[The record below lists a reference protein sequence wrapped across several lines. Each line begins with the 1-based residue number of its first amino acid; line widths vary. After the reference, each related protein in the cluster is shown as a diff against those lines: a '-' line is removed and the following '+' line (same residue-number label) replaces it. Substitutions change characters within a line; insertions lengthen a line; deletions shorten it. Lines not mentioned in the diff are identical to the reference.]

1 MQRRKSDVAESNFVP
16 PFPVNQAAL
25 PTITSMLKNL
35 VILVLLCSCVFALP
49 LRAQFSSGQLPFGKN
64 KVQYQEFNW
73 KYYQTSNFDVYF
85 HQGGDYV
92 ARYTAN
98 QAEKALSSIQSTL
111 SYTITKRIVL
121 IVYNSHNQFQQT
133 NVLDEYMS
141 EGIGGVTELFKNRI
155 VIPFEGNYQKFKHV
169 IHHELVHAVLND
181 MFYGGSIQ
189 SLINNNAIA
198 MIPTWMNEGFA
209 EWESTG
215 GLDVK
220 TDEFM
225 RDVAVSEY
233 LKGLYQ
239 LNGYFAYR
247 GGQSFWWYVAEK
259 YGKGKVGEVF
269 NRFRSIGD
277 VNQTFKAAFGMTYE
291 EMSEQWAKDLKKF
304 YFPDVDRYEYVE
316 DFSTRLSNHQKENNF
331 YNTSPALSPD
341 GERVAYISDRDD
353 VFSLYVMDISTKKTK
368 RLRSSARSVDFEELN
383 LLTPGISWNPQ
394 GTKLAVGA
402 KSGGEDAIFIIDVK
416 SGNYD
421 KIDLGFKTIGG
432 VQWSPDGTTL
442 AFDAAPGEAQSDI
455 FVYDLK
461 RKTTTSLTHDIFSDM
476 EPVWSPDGDWLY
488 FISDRASYTSGD
500 QTTENFSM
508 WEHDVSQR
516 DIYRV
521 NVNTQVIERITNEPS
536 IGKYSIAVA
545 PDHKTIL
552 YVADYNG
559 IGNLWELNIATN
571 ERRARTNSL
580 QEISQ
585 ISLSKDGT
593 KLAFASQN
601 RVGYDIFLLK
611 FPFEQKER
619 DTLPMTKFRKQ
630 ELDERASLA
639 SIITTKD
646 ATRKDSVESFG
657 EYDIDFSR
665 QSMVKPKENVKASE
679 TGPSKNTTT
688 TTTSTAK
695 DYRVTFTPDVITGS
709 AGYSNWFGAQGVIQM
724 LFSDMLGD
732 HSIYVAANLFL
743 DLSNSNLFVQYS
755 YLPKIVDYSI
765 AGFHNAGYSYISSG
779 QSTFLYRMRNYGAT
793 GTASYPF
800 SRYSRFDVGLSGI
813 AMSRENLDVPQ
824 DPSLSRFVVV
834 PTLAYVYDNT
844 LNGLWAPS
852 DGTRWN
858 TTVEASPKLSSS
870 SGLGF
875 VTLRTD
881 IRHYIGLGNNYTI
894 ALRGSGGYSTG
905 PDPQKFFIGGVDNW
919 FNRSFSANGWPF
931 VEPEDFAFTRPV
943 WPLRGYAINEQS
955 GSRFAQA
962 NVEFRFP
969 LLFAIQAG
977 PLPALFQGLQGQIF
991 FDIGRATGDLNRPS
1005 TPTVRTVFTDKW
1017 LYSTGVGIR
1026 SVLLGLPFRFDVAW
1040 RHQPWGGMSEPYYLY
1055 SLGMDF

>member
-1 MQRRKSDVAESNFVP
+1 MVLFCV
-16 PFPVNQAAL
+16 
-25 PTITSMLKNL
+25 TSLTMS
-35 VILVLLCSCVFALP
+35 V
-49 LRAQFSSGQLPFGKN
+49 RAQFSSGQLPFGKN
-64 KVQYQEFNW
+64 KVQYQKFNW
-73 KYYQTSNFDVYF
+73 KYYQSTNFDVYF
-85 HQGGDYV
+85 HQGGDYI
-92 ARYTAN
+92 ARYTTAE
-98 QAEKALSSIQSTL
+98 AEKALASIQNTL
-111 SYTITKRIVL
+111 SYTITKRIVF

-155 VIPFEGNYQKFKHV
+155 VIPFEGDYQKFKHV

-189 SLINNNAIA
+189 ALLNNNARA
-198 MIPTWMNEGFA
+198 MIPLWMNEGFA

-269 NRFRSIGD
+269 NRFRSLGD
-277 VNQTFKAAFGMTYE
+277 VNQTFKASFGMTYE
-291 EMSEQWAKDLKKF
+291 EMSDQWAKDLKKF

-316 DFSTRLSNHQKENNF
+316 DFATRLSNHQKENNF

-341 GERVAYISDRDD
+341 GDRVAFISDRDD
-353 VFSLYVMDISTKKTK
+353 VFSLYVMDINTKKVK
-368 RLRSSARSVDFEELN
+368 RLRSSSRSVDFEELN

-402 KSGGEDAIFIIDVK
+402 KSGGEDVIFIVDAKTGSYEKV
-416 SGNYD
+416 GQ
-421 KIDLGFKTIGG
+421 GFQTIGG
-432 VQWSPDGTTL
+432 VQWSPDGQYL
-442 AFDAAPGEAQSDI
+442 SFDAAPGQAQSDI
-455 FVYDLK
+455 YIYDMK
-461 RKTTTSLTHDIFSDM
+461 KKTTTAITNDIFSDM
-476 EPVWSPDGDWLY
+476 EPVWSPDGSWLY
-488 FISDRASYTSGD
+488 FISDRGSHVND
-500 QTTENFSM
+500 DLTTENFAM
-508 WEHDVSQR
+508 WDHDVSQR

-521 NVNTQVIERITNEPS
+521 NVDTKTIERITESPT

-545 PDHKTIL
+545 PDHKSIL

-559 IGNLWELNIATN
+559 IGNLWELNLATK
-571 ERRARTNSL
+571 ERHARTNSL

-619 DTLPMTKFRKQ
+619 DTLPLTRYRKQ
-630 ELDERASLA
+630 EEEERNALVNIVS
-639 SIITTKD
+639 SKEVTKED
-646 ATRKDSVESFG
+646 TVGSYG
-657 EYDIDFSR
+657 EYDIDFSN
-665 QSMVKPKENVKASE
+665 QHMVKPNEEIAAHE
-679 TGPSKNTTT
+679 AGPLKKKTPSVADAG
-688 TTTSTAK
+688 TAK

-709 AGYSNWFGAQGVIQM
+709 AGYSNWYGAQGVIQM

-732 HSIYVAANLFL
+732 HSIYISANLYL
-743 DLSNSNLFVQYS
+743 DLSNSNLYVQYN
-755 YLPKIVDYSI
+755 YLPQIIDYHI
-765 AGFHNAGYSYISSG
+765 AGFHNAGYSYIASG
-779 QSTFLYRMRNYGAT
+779 AYTYLYRMRNYGAT
-793 GTASYPF
+793 TKASYPF
-800 SRYSRFDVGLSGI
+800 NRYARFELGLTGM
-813 AMSRENLDVPQ
+813 AMSRENIDVPTQ
-824 DPSLSRFVVV
+824 PSLSRFVVV
-834 PTLAYVYDNT
+834 PAASYVYDNT
-844 LNGLWAPS
+844 LPGMWAPS
-852 DGTRWN
+852 DGTRLN
-858 TTVEASPKLSSS
+858 MTVEASPKLSSTN
-870 SGLGF
+870 GLGF
-875 VTLRTD
+875 VTMRAD
-881 IRHYIGLGNNYTI
+881 VRQYFGLGANYTL
-894 ALRGSGGYSTG
+894 AVRAAGGLSAG

-919 FNRSFSANGWPF
+919 FNRAFSANGWPF
-931 VEPEDFAFTRPV
+931 VAPEDFAFTRPV
-943 WPLRGYAINEQS
+943 WPLRGYAINEQM

-962 NVEFRFP
+962 NIELRFP
-969 LLFAIQAG
+969 LLFALQAG
-977 PLPALFQGLQGQIF
+977 PLPALFQGLQGQFF
-991 FDIGRATGDLNRPS
+991 FDIGRATGELNRPDER
-1005 TPTVRTVFTDKW
+1005 TVTTVFTDKW
-1017 LYSTGVGIR
+1017 LYSTGFGIR

-1055 SLGMDF
+1055 SLGVDF